1 MATAETETTFKPVR
15 LWNLGYPN
23 ETVSDRAGF
32 GPKDDPAGETVY
44 QFAYGVFT
52 ARTPEELARVKAICG
67 SRVVEEDVLPPA
79 KPLVCGKCGRDTR
92 SSRWYQ
98 KHVENCLATE
108 GLGA

>member
-1 MATAETETTFKPVR
+1 MATAETETKFKPVR
-15 LWNLGYPN
+15 LWNLEYPN
-23 ETVSDRAGF
+23 ETISDRAHL
-32 GPKDDPAGETVY
+32 PKGADPAEETVY

-52 ARTPEELARVKAICG
+52 ARTPEELGRVEAICG
-67 SRVVEEDVLPPA
+67 SRVVREDVLPPA